1 MLQMVIKYTNTFHS
15 KGLQNLPKLGIR
27 DWKKPSGNPGLLP
40 SNLDFFLL
48 RKLFTRSQISHQ
60 KKINKKRIYLLSRN
74 TVSIY
79 IRKSTGEKI
88 DADWRKFCIT

>member
-40 SNLDFFLL
+40 SNLDFFCYENFSRAL
-48 RKLFTRSQISHQ
+48 RFPA
-60 KKINKKRIYLLSRN
+60 NK
-74 TVSIY
+74 
-79 IRKSTGEKI
+79 
-88 DADWRKFCIT
+88 